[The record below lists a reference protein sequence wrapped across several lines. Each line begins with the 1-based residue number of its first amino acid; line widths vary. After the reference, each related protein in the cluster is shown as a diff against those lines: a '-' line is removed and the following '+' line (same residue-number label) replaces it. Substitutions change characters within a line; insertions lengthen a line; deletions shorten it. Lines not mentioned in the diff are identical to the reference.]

1 MILQLGFMDGAEVAT
16 WFGIKYKTY
25 TDHRKAYLQKLESFA
40 KFTPVRGGV
49 NIEEIYIEEYIKNF
63 NPKGDDVL
71 YLKAIQEAPD
81 HLTSISGI
89 VAKLVMEPEFK
100 GISPRTLEGRIS
112 KAGVRTFGI
121 TGDPKSRGLCGSRD
135 YIWAIK
141 LYDRP
146 NHYRRMTD
154 EENEIYTQLISAYCL
169 GEPEKISRAALL
181 EDAFL
186 HSESMTKEE
195 YFELKTELGLDYFT
209 EIMTQFKHKTG
220 LQLARATLHE
230 IDAEYKESTF

>member
-1 MILQLGFMDGAEVAT
+1 MKLKLGVMTNCELAQ
-16 WFGIKYKTY
+16 WLGISTKALTNTKQ
-25 TDHRKAYLQKLESFA
+25 AYLQKLEPFA

-63 NPKGDDVL
+63 NPKGDDAL
-71 YLKAIQEAPD
+71 YLKAVQEAPD

-100 GISPRTLEGRIS
+100 GISSRTLEGRIS
-112 KAGVRTFGI
+112 KAGVRAFGV

-135 YIWAIK
+135 YIWAVK

-195 YFELKTELGLDYFT
+195 YFELKIELGLDYFT
-209 EIMTQFKHKTG
+209 EIITQFKHKTG

-230 IDAEYKESTF
+230 IDPEYRESAF